1 MWGEPE
7 PGPEIPD
14 PEPWACDV
22 RKPALVRPPAAGLP
36 GTELKALLASLGI
49 TDLKG
54 CDCNIRAQQSRLGW
68 SATLA
73 AGVRAVLSGVVYN
86 PVNYMTSIVNEAIS
100 RAESKLVKTE
110 PVMPKAKQPVRTWA
124 YGITTVPSRLT
135 TLLPRTITSLAA
147 AGFDK
152 PHLFVDG
159 GTAAQALQY
168 DALPIS

>member
-1 MWGEPE
+1 MDAWGVE
-7 PGPEIPD
+7 GCKQRKGEIVG
-14 PEPWACDV
+14 W
-22 RKPALVRPPAAGLP
+22 
-36 GTELKALLASLGI
+36 LK
-49 TDLKG
+49 
-54 CDCNIRAQQSRLGW
+54 QQESRLGW

-147 AGFDK
+147 AG
-152 PHLFVDG
+152 LR
-159 GTAAQALQY
+159 
-168 DALPIS
+168 